1 MEPVRILLVED
12 HQVVREG
19 LRRMLELEPDMRVV
33 GEAAGGEEG
42 LAQLVTLEPDII
54 IADIKMPGM
63 DGIEFTRRAKKERPE
78 CNVLI
83 LTLYDE
89 FLSSALEA
97 GAVGYLRKDVHRE
110 ELVHAIRSVVEGRSP
125 VHVTLDRERL
135 AAIAPGAHQG
145 LQFSE
150 REQSILRLVASGV
163 TTKEIARELAFSE
176 TTVKRTLREIFE
188 KMGVRSRSE
197 AVAEAIKRNLI

>member
-33 GEAAGGEEG
+33 GEAADGEEG
-42 LAQLVTLEPDII
+42 LVQLATLEPDIVI
-54 IADIKMPGM
+54 SDIKMPGM
-63 DGIEFTRRAKKERPE
+63 DGIEFTRRAKAEWPKS
-78 CNVLI
+78 NVLV

-89 FLSSALEA
+89 YLPNAFEA

-110 ELVHAIRSVVEGRSP
+110 ELIQAIRAVVEGRSP
-125 VHVTLDRERL
+125 VHVMLERERL
-135 AAIAPGAHQG
+135 AAISGARQG
-145 LQFSE
+145 LQLSE
-150 REQSILRLVASGV
+150 REQSVLRLVASGV
-163 TTKEIARELAFSE
+163 TTKEMASQLILSE
-176 TTVKRTLREIFE
+176 TTVKRTLQRIFE

-197 AVAEAIKRNLI
+197 AVAEAIKKNLI

>member
-1 MEPVRILLVED
+1 MEIVRILLVED

-33 GEAAGGEEG
+33 AEAASGEEG
-42 LAQLVTLEPDII
+42 LVQLATLEPDIV

-63 DGIEFTRRAKKERPE
+63 DGIEFTRQAIKEHPQ
-78 CNVLI
+78 CKVLV

-89 FLSSALEA
+89 FLASALEA
-97 GAVGYLRKDVHRE
+97 GAVGYLRKDVRKE
-110 ELVHAIRSVVEGRSP
+110 ELIQAVRSVLEGRSP
-125 VHVTLDRERL
+125 VHVTLERERL
-135 AAIAPGAHQG
+135 AAISPGAPQG

-150 REQSILRLVASGV
+150 REQSVLRLVASGV
-163 TTKEIARELAFSE
+163 TTKEMASQLAFSE
-176 TTVKRTLREIFE
+176 TTVKRTLRKVFE

-197 AVAEAIKRNLI
+197 AVAEAIKKSLI